1 MRVTIEKFLIEK
13 KDGIAVE
20 CRTEFG
26 SWRALWVGEKPVPGN
41 MYDIEIYIP
50 YVLTWE
56 HDIVLSEQR
65 IFQMKEN
72 ENTVSFIGMADSV
85 KDDGLFFLRLG
96 KDSILMQAEG
106 MPFPEGTWVEII
118 IKDLIVYDCNT

>member
-1 MRVTIEKFLIEK
+1 MRVTIEKILIEK

-26 SWRALWVGEKPVPGN
+26 SWQALWVGEKPVPGN
-41 MYDIEIYIP
+41 IYDIEIYIP

-56 HDIVLSEQR
+56 HDIVLSQQK
-65 IFQMKEN
+65 IYQMKEN
-72 ENTVSFIGMADSV
+72 EKTVSFIGIIDLV
-85 KDDGLFFLRLG
+85 KEDGLFFLRLA
-96 KDSILMQAEG
+96 KNSILMQAEG
-106 MPFPEGTWVEII
+106 MPFNDGTWVEIL